1 MNRCGP
7 AAWELTVSWGREKSK
22 QFQYSVVGGAESME
36 ARLLDC
42 FLNDPSDCSG
52 LLSASDQIFHLA
64 PELKIKMP
72 ASQVQCGSPLQ
83 AQALACFHPPRHC
96 HCDQMSRSPSDWK
109 SSQWLG
115 QPSMQP
121 MSLQDSPRWPR
132 VNAQE
137 TAGSSLWFLM
147 SAQAGP
153 LHSLR
158 LEWRWG

>member
-1 MNRCGP
+1 MNRRGP

-42 FLNDPSDCSG
+42 FLNDPRDCSG

-64 PELKIKMP
+64 PGLKIKMP

-96 HCDQMSRSPSDWK
+96 HCDQMFRSPSDWK
-109 SSQWLG
+109 SNQWLG

-121 MSLQDSPRWPR
+121 MSLQNSPPPHP
-132 VNAQE
+132 
-137 TAGSSLWFLM
+137 G
-147 SAQAGP
+147 
-153 LHSLR
+153 
-158 LEWRWG
+158 LE